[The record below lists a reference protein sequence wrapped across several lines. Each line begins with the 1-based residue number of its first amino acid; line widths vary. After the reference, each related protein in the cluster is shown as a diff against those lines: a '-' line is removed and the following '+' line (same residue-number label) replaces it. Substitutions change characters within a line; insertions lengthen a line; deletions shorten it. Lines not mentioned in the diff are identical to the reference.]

1 MDGCLRTRMDL
12 ASPTRPSTRDPATP
26 APVPA
31 AALPRGTDSSNALRL
46 SGTVALGSI
55 PADDPRLAALRRAC
69 ALLESLEAERR
80 ALDLRLESA
89 RRLDPMRQATGRTAL
104 DAAVAETR
112 ELVRQ
117 LDELLCTA
125 AESARAAGTT
135 HPRDLP

>member
-1 MDGCLRTRMDL
+1 MDL
-12 ASPTRPSTRDPATP
+12 ASPTRPSTRDASTP

-31 AALPRGTDSSNALRL
+31 ASLPRGTDSSIALRL
-46 SGTVALGSI
+46 SGTAALGSI

-112 ELVRQ
+112 DLVRQ
-117 LDELLCTA
+117 LDELLCAA
-125 AESARAAGTT
+125 AESARGAATT
-135 HPRDLP
+135 HPKDLP